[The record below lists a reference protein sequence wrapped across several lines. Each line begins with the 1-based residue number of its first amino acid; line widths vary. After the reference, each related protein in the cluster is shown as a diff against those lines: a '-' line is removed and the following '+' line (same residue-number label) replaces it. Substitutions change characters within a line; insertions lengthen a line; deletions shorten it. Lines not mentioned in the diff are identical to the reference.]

1 MLEKCKKLKLSQS
14 LSKNV
19 LFFFLGLGLLVSQKG
34 FAQILLPPPPKPSIP
49 PARPKETP
57 GTSEWDKRREELKE
71 AEEPELTPTQSRDE
85 ELRVENEKPR
95 DMRLMMQV
103 TLVAP
108 WILTGEKRRS
118 YTSDLTSH
126 FKAYYRLS
134 SAPVDASGSWWTGLR
149 IAPFAGT
156 GTHGFT
162 TGNYGF
168 TYFGP
173 AFGYGKVTRS
183 TIEKN
188 RTHAGMATSAPL
200 PSGNRKTWMVMGGVA
215 MQNRVST
222 VEDSDDTPEED
233 FDSKP
238 FAYDAPGTWIEASWG
253 TIRWGAVSTE
263 MVMGVQIGSGKTFVW
278 LGVGAAGWD

>member
-1 MLEKCKKLKLSQS
+1 MLKVCKQS
-14 LSKNV
+14 YISPLLRVVVCGLV
-19 LFFFLGLGLLVSQKG
+19 LALVAISGQMAP
-34 FAQILLPPPPKPSIP
+34 AQILLPPPPKPAIP
-49 PARPKETP
+49 PGRTRPVP
-57 GTSEWDKRREELKE
+57 GASDWDKHREELKE
-71 AEEPELTPTQSRDE
+71 LEEPEPTPTQNRDE

-95 DMRLMMQV
+95 DMRVMLQL

-108 WILTGEKRRS
+108 WILTGERRHR

-134 SAPVDASGSWWTGLR
+134 SSPPENSGYWWTGFRL
-149 IAPFAGT
+149 APFAGT

-173 AFGYGKVTRS
+173 AIGFGKISKVIS
-183 TIEKN
+183 EKDRAAAGVASSIVPPSPN
-188 RTHAGMATSAPL
+188 RQ
-200 PSGNRKTWMVMGGVA
+200 TWMVMGGVA
-215 MQNRVST
+215 MQNRVAR
-222 VEDSDDTPEED
+222 VEDPTDKPEED

-238 FAYDAPGTWIEASWG
+238 IAYDAPGTWIEASWG

-263 MVMGVQIGSGKTFVW
+263 TVTGVQIGAGKTFVW
-278 LGVGAAGWD
+278 LGVGIAGWD